1 VLLRSIRSRTI
12 RFVNSSEPVT
22 LRLAAAADLAAL
34 RRLAERDSA
43 AVPPAPQLIAI
54 RGRELEAAISLTSG
68 ELVADPFRPTADLRD
83 LLRYAARRR
92 PAPLRPRRVRRRTR
106 SPLLR
111 ERLA

>member
-1 VLLRSIRSRTI
+1 V
-12 RFVNSSEPVT
+12 SSSAPVT
-22 LRLAAAADLAAL
+22 LRLAAAADLPAL

-43 AVPPAPQLIAI
+43 SVPPAPQLIAI
-54 RGRELEAAISLTSG
+54 RGGKLEAAISLTSG
-68 ELVADPFRPTADLRD
+68 ELVADPFMPTADLRE

-92 PAPLRPRRVRRRTR
+92 PALLRPRRARRHTR